1 MAQTRLDNLKAA
13 LAARTDPAGKP
24 IKGYRKNVA
33 ALKAEILRLC
43 DHPRLVAE
51 HAARLAQ
58 KAAIDMPAPAAVPST
73 PDKPIY
79 HRS

>member
-1 MAQTRLDNLKAA
+1 MAQTHLDNLKAA
-13 LAARTDPAGKP
+13 LAARTDSAGKP
-24 IKGYRKNVA
+24 KKGYTRNVV
-33 ALKAEILRLC
+33 ALKQEMLRIC

-58 KAAIDMPAPAAVPST
+58 KAAIDTPAPAVVPST